1 MSMNTEHR
9 LRPQMGKDISLN
21 SSEFVDL
28 RRPQAGEQIKISVK
42 TGVIRIGAEQTEVD
56 NACDLTLA
64 FACRADECEF
74 NYPEDLDIRIEAITD
89 TTYFVERINQKDFK
103 NQDSILDWIIQ
114 LHIVRHETNIE
125 NRLMKLFQL
134 LTARLGKRTS
144 QGLLL
149 DYTLPHSRIAEMVG
163 STRSTVSRT
172 ISTLRK
178 TNRIYID
185 ELKSQIILPMD

>member
-1 MSMNTEHR
+1 MNTEYSQRSRIDKH
-9 LRPQMGKDISLN
+9 ISLN

-28 RRPQAGEQIKISVK
+28 ERPQAGEQIKISVK